1 MHFLALLLVVALM
14 WFTPLRTG
22 LPLDLPKAW
31 VTRVVRRYPVRQP
44 LAGLLLVLLPLLIL
58 VLLQWWLQRNGLGL
72 IGLLLF
78 ALVLLGCVGRRDP
91 LGAMAT
97 GFEQAWDRGD
107 RAAAAL
113 VAERDLGVVAE
124 GQDSVLSE
132 VRSALVREVL
142 HGYMVTVFWF
152 ALLGPAG
159 ALGYRLLRLL
169 ADQEDS
175 PAASPAS
182 ALAHALEW
190 IPARLLAASFALV
203 GHFDHVRAELADVML
218 RWELPSDVL
227 VHRAAEAAL
236 NGSSG
241 SLAGAGAEGVLAD
254 TRTLLVRALVVWAV
268 ALALLAVLG

>member
-1 MHFLALLLVVALM
+1 M
-14 WFTPLRTG
+14 
-22 LPLDLPKAW
+22 
-31 VTRVVRRYPVRQP
+31 
-44 LAGLLLVLLPLLIL
+44 
-58 VLLQWWLQRNGLGL
+58 
-72 IGLLLF
+72 LF
-78 ALVLLGCVGRRDP
+78 ALVLLACVGRRDP

-241 SLAGAGAEGVLAD
+241 SLAGAEAEGVLAD
-254 TRTLLVRALVVWAV
+254 TRTLLVRALIVWAV

>member
-1 MHFLALLLVVALM
+1 MHFLALLMVVALM

-22 LPLDLPKAW
+22 LPVDLPKAW
-31 VTRVVRRYPVRQP
+31 VAGVVRRYPQQKPVG
-44 LAGLLLVLLPLLIL
+44 GLLLVLLPLLIL

-78 ALVLLGCVGRRDP
+78 ALVLLACVGRRDP
-91 LGAMAT
+91 LGEMAT
-97 GFEQAWDRGD
+97 GFERAWERGD
-107 RAAAAL
+107 KAAAAL
-113 VAERDLGVVAE
+113 VAERDLGVTAE
-124 GQDSVLSE
+124 GQDSVLTE
-132 VRSALVREVL
+132 VRAALVREVL
-142 HGYMVTVFWF
+142 QGYMVTVFWF

-169 ADQEDS
+169 ADQADS
-175 PAASPAS
+175 SAASPAS

-203 GHFDHVRAELADVML
+203 GHFDHVRAELADVVL

-236 NGSSG
+236 NGGSG
-241 SLAGAGAEGVLAD
+241 PLAGSDAVGVLAD
-254 TRTLLVRALVVWAV
+254 TRTLLVRALVAWAV